1 MNLLR
6 IIGEACLLMQK
17 YNCVEAEEK
26 VQKLTSKQRE
36 TGWV

>member
-6 IIGEACLLMQK
+6 LLGEAYLLLQK
-17 YNCVEAEEK
+17 YLCAEAEEK
-26 VQKLTSKQRE
+26 LQKLTSKQRE

>member
-6 IIGEACLLMQK
+6 IIGEAYTFMQK

-36 TGWV
+36 TGWI